1 MMEKNRVDKVLRWL
15 VLLRWVS
22 KVVVDE
28 GYLIHLCQERGY
40 ENAMFYWN
48 NPILFAHFLPAAPGQ
63 VEGRGAVCTVAFEL
77 ALAPR
82 TRASVISAQLPSPKL
97 HSPHPP
103 EFELS
108 VQKWYSLVQNK
119 TGVYDECAT

>member
-1 MMEKNRVDKVLRWL
+1 MMEKNRVDKVLRCL

-48 NPILFAHFLPAAPGQ
+48 NPILFAHFLSAAPLQ
-63 VEGRGAVCTVAFEL
+63 VEARGAVCTVTFEL

-82 TRASVISAQLPSPKL
+82 TRASMISAQLPSPKL
-97 HSPHPP
+97 P
-103 EFELS
+103 EIVLS

-119 TGVYDECAT
+119 TGVYDECATR